1 MTIDDIGIVKA
12 RSLHTDFP
20 VVGRL
25 TQIGDRYFVSVND
38 FSIGDSGNI
47 SKSLSSI
54 TQIDSDTVCAYT
66 YQNDM
71 HGEKIF
77 NYDVLRIP
85 ETEKILYITWD
96 DIRGAWVYITSW
108 DSTHDENLNINEL
121 EHTNK
126 NILYD
131 DDVTSIFE
139 RICEDD

>member
-1 MTIDDIGIVKA
+1 MTIDDIGVVKA
-12 RSLHTDFP
+12 LNLHTDLP

-25 TQIGDRYFVSVND
+25 TQIGDRYFIVVND
-38 FSIGDSGNI
+38 FSIGDAGNI

-54 TQIDSDTVCAYT
+54 MQIDSDTVCAYT
-66 YQNDM
+66 YQNDKD
-71 HGEKIF
+71 GNRIF
-77 NYDVLRIP
+77 NYDVLRVP
-85 ETEKILYITWD
+85 GTEKILYITWD

-121 EHTNK
+121 EHINK

-131 DDVTSIFE
+131 NDVASIFE